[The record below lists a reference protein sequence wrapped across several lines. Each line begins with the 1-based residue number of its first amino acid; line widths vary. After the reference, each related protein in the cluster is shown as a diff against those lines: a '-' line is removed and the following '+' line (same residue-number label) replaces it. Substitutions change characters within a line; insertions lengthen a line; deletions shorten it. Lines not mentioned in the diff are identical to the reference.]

1 MTKRFETTPDMI
13 GKYVNRSLYTD
24 AYCVGKIVDI
34 KSKTKVI
41 LERMKAELSPEWKP
55 EWHAG
60 GFSAHC
66 SNQRTQKW
74 IHTPTGELFEMRL
87 SAGDLRRGLRI
98 AEQPYHYYDYN
109 F

>member
-1 MTKRFETTPDMI
+1 MQRFEATPDMI
-13 GKYVNRSLYTD
+13 GKYVNRYLYTD
-24 AYCVGKIVDI
+24 AYCVGKIVGI

-41 LERMKAELSPEWKP
+41 LERMKAEISPEFKP
-55 EWHAG
+55 EWHVG

-66 SNQRTQKW
+66 SNQWAQEW

-87 SAGDLRRGLRI
+87 SAGDLKRRLQI
-98 AEQPYHYYDYN
+98 SDVPHHYYDYN